1 MKFRELRKILTRW
14 GLETRGFYEGINF
27 ENIKAEKR
35 FKSLV
40 AEWIFYLKEYKKLR
54 VRSFKDLFMELK
66 EIEFPIEIKE
76 CYGTFG
82 LRTTIVDNKGTE
94 YYMEKTGIFL
104 YNGIERYILGRR
116 DTIIP
121 EISFIDRD
129 FHYKISKDGIILTET
144 EKWKSN
150 NYDANPDTKVKFLFN
165 SKDTTEVLLTNP
177 YSDTRKIKIQYST
190 MNTEFDEKVQEY
202 LFDINEKY
210 WYYYNIFPVLEWMLS
225 VIAIKNVSLSIAA
238 EVDGNT
244 YSEVIIDNGIV
255 QKYTKTE
262 RISEGWHRTS
272 IDVFAKSLED
282 FLAERN

>member
-82 LRTTIVDNKGTE
+82 LWTTIVDNKGTE
-94 YYMEKTGIFL
+94 YYMEKSGIFL
-104 YNGIERYILGRR
+104 YHGIESYIIGRR

-129 FHYKISKDGIILTET
+129 FHYKISKDGIILNET

-150 NYDANPDTKVKFLFN
+150 NYDNTDTKVKFLFN

-177 YSDTRKIKIQYST
+177 YSDNRKIKIQYPT

-202 LFDINEKY
+202 LFDKKN
-210 WYYYNIFPVLEWMLS
+210 WHYYDVFPVLEWMLS
-225 VIAIKNVSLSIAA
+225 VIPSQNISLSITA
-238 EVDGNT
+238 EVDDEIC
-244 YSEVIIDNGIV
+244 SEIDVVQGIV
-255 QKYTKTE
+255 QRYAKTE
-262 RISEGWHRTS
+262 IINEGERRTS